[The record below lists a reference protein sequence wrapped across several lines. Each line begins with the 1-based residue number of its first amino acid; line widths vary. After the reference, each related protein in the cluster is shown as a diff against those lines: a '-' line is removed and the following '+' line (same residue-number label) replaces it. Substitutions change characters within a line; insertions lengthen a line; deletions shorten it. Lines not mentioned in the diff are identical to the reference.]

1 LNPYDKA
8 HELARAI
15 RSHDSFQALLKAK
28 ARVDQDPQ
36 AKNIVEDFRKRQ
48 WEFEAKRLMGQEISE
63 AEQQQLAKM
72 QEALTLVPAAREY
85 LQAEYQFSVLFGDIQ
100 KILAEAV
107 QDVFG
112 PMIGQGLN
120 K

>member
-8 HELARAI
+8 HELARAL
-15 RSHDSFQALLKAK
+15 RAHDSFQALMKAK
-28 ARVDQDPQ
+28 ERIDQDPQ
-36 AKNIVEDFRKRQ
+36 AKKIVEDFRKRQ
-48 WEFEAKRLMGQEISE
+48 WEYEAKRLAGQEISD
-63 AEQQQLAKM
+63 AEQQQMMQL
-72 QEALTLVPAAREY
+72 QEALALVPAARDY

-100 KILAEAV
+100 KIIADTI

-112 PMIGQGLN
+112 NLVQ